1 MIRRLQQQCREQD
14 ICVTNLERVN
24 IWAVGQYLASARAV
38 MKEASHVHTL
48 IAVKNRGDKQEQ
60 QLTQGEQQAFRRRM
74 VLSDSSTLLVL
85 AATARSCWAVATAA
99 AAQDL
104 ESSFR
109 VTMTGIQNGF
119 CRMCS

>member
-1 MIRRLQQQCREQD
+1 
-14 ICVTNLERVN
+14 
-24 IWAVGQYLASARAV
+24 

-48 IAVKNRGDKQEQ
+48 IAVTYTGDKQEQ
-60 QLTQGEQQAFRRRM
+60 QLTTGEKQAFRRQM

-85 AATARSCWAVATAA
+85 AVTARSCWAAATAA

-109 VTMTGIQNGF
+109 VLMAGIQNGF

>member
-38 MKEASHVHTL
+38 MKEASHVRTL
-48 IAVKNRGDKQEQ
+48 IAVTNRGDKQQQ
-60 QLTQGEQQAFRRRM
+60 QLTQGEKQAFRRQM

-85 AATARSCWAVATAA
+85 AATARSSRISAA
-99 AAQDL
+99 KAGVGEE
-104 ESSFR
+104 ESAFR
-109 VTMTGIQNGF
+109 ELMAGIQNGS